1 METMDRLTKFKMAE
15 NALYI
20 ASNDDTLDSWIAL
33 YANGVMDMYNPELVA
48 EHNDIAYAV
57 DVFDVLYEM
66 KSSVGIVEDEMLQ
79 RAFDLICDKAI
90 HMLRGTVFDD
100 DEYMEWFNKTMAN
113 DSHPLWS
120 DILE

>member
-15 NALYI
+15 SALYI

-33 YANGVMDMYNPELVA
+33 YANGVMDMFNPELVA
-48 EHNDIAYAV
+48 EHTDIAYAT
-57 DVFDVLYEM
+57 DVIDVLYEM

-90 HMLRGTVFDD
+90 NMLRDTVFDD
-100 DEYMEWFNKTMAN
+100 DEYMRWFDKTMMEAKA
-113 DSHPLWS
+113 
-120 DILE
+120 I